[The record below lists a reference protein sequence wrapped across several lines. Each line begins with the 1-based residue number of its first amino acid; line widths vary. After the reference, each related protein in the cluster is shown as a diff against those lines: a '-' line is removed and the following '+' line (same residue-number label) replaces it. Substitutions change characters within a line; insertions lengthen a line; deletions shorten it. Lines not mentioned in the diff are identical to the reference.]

1 MKTTVRSTNQKM
13 IITNDN
19 GTQINGGTTSDKHG
33 YTPIQLLTSSL
44 GLCMFITISKLFER
58 DQLELEEEEFSVT
71 VDAKKATTGPSRVEQ
86 FMIEIE
92 WPKGLDKAYQNKLS
106 KLAERACTIG
116 NTLKNSTTISIVE
129 KGETNN
135 E

>member
-1 MKTTVRSTNQKM
+1 MKTTVRSTNQTM

-71 VDAKKATTGPSRVEQ
+71 VDAKKS
-86 FMIEIE
+86 
-92 WPKGLDKAYQNKLS
+92 
-106 KLAERACTIG
+106 
-116 NTLKNSTTISIVE
+116 
-129 KGETNN
+129 NN
-135 E
+135 RSF